1 MEIRSNI
8 IGKLKKIYNGSSFS
22 DSIVVITEMFQNAQ
36 RAEATRVD
44 ITLEGD
50 TLIFADNG
58 CGCDDP
64 QNILTLD
71 MSSWKTTDEG
81 FGIGL
86 WSWLAVPEVEGIE
99 VHSKGWKSTI
109 SVKELFE
116 SEVPQA
122 KIEDIVDTYNGFKVV
137 IKSQYFKENEFEV
150 KDRIVKDGELQLYDV
165 YLNGNIIP
173 KRDLQ
178 AEVNGDFVKS
188 YSNHLFDA
196 TLCIDTWQSPQIY
209 YEKRYVQK
217 FYLNDLCC
225 GGVIEIKKNAL
236 TLQEPDRKNI
246 IYDKK
251 RDRFKNK
258 LIECIKDL
266 YSEFVKV
273 ADNKLID
280 KYANIISKTL
290 DVKDYE
296 KYIFTDEMIEEYKEE
311 KRNVG
316 DLLTKKNSIASLL
329 KTIVNRKN
337 KQFSLFEQSQNEEE
351 KKKVV
356 KLLNLNDDNSNFK
369 WVATNE
375 IDDSD
380 QEATIDFPSDE
391 FLQTV
396 SRLVVGGVVY
406 KKVNVEEYGEIYK
419 QEDEESVWDI
429 DVATTTVKKGN
440 LKDAIKKASRKVW
453 VKASESEEYKDLRA
467 KAEYYGVRV
476 FIANNILYEK
486 VFEKYDV
493 PYITEIKNGVQKR
506 YFQKDVCLKTKKEEY
521 FIELLRPICDYY
533 GLPRNT
539 FLIGNL
545 KMYIETKLQGKVIN
559 REIIDNK
566 KDEIR
571 IGGVCQ
577 GGNIILDRRA
587 INLSRFN
594 LSGNGI
600 GINEIKAIFANIE
613 LISHELSHLLYDT
626 EDNTEKHFEKER
638 AIQKEIT
645 DLYLTL

>member
-1 MEIRSNI
+1 
-8 IGKLKKIYNGSSFS
+8 
-22 DSIVVITEMFQNAQ
+22 
-36 RAEATRVD
+36 
-44 ITLEGD
+44 
-50 TLIFADNG
+50 
-58 CGCDDP
+58 
-64 QNILTLD
+64 
-71 MSSWKTTDEG
+71 
-81 FGIGL
+81 
-86 WSWLAVPEVEGIE
+86 
-99 VHSKGWKSTI
+99 
-109 SVKELFE
+109 
-116 SEVPQA
+116 
-122 KIEDIVDTYNGFKVV
+122 
-137 IKSQYFKENEFEV
+137 
-150 KDRIVKDGELQLYDV
+150 
-165 YLNGNIIP
+165 
-173 KRDLQ
+173 
-178 AEVNGDFVKS
+178 
-188 YSNHLFDA
+188 
-196 TLCIDTWQSPQIY
+196 
-209 YEKRYVQK
+209 
-217 FYLNDLCC
+217 
-225 GGVIEIKKNAL
+225 
-236 TLQEPDRKNI
+236 
-246 IYDKK
+246 
-251 RDRFKNK
+251 
-258 LIECIKDL
+258 
-266 YSEFVKV
+266 
-273 ADNKLID
+273 
-280 KYANIISKTL
+280 
-290 DVKDYE
+290 
-296 KYIFTDEMIEEYKEE
+296 MIEEYKEE